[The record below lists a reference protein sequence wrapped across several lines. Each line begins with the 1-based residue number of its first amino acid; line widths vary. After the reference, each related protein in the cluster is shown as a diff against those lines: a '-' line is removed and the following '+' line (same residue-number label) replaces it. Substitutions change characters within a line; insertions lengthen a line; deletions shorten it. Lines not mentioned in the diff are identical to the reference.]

1 MINSTELLER
11 LDGDIDFLQDMTNC
25 LRDDVARFTTQ
36 LKKALEEN
44 DTQTLLITA
53 HTIKS
58 TVGNFCAH
66 DIHEVAGNLETSARE
81 HDTQKIDFLT
91 NRLISILPQLC
102 DDLDALL
109 RTQDKPRT

>member
-44 DTQTLLITA
+44 
-53 HTIKS
+53 S
-58 TVGNFCAH
+58 V
-66 DIHEVAGNLETSARE
+66 
-81 HDTQKIDFLT
+81 
-91 NRLISILPQLC
+91 
-102 DDLDALL
+102 
-109 RTQDKPRT
+109 